1 MSSRPAYFLA
11 IWGIVWAITG
21 CRPDFTQE
29 IAAVESMVPVLD
41 ALEQRLTDLDTTAA
55 TQVAE
60 RLSFQCDRILPAM
73 DSLEVDSFP
82 IWLSGTCD
90 IPVQI
95 SASLGR
101 RRVLAQ
107 ELDHTR
113 KQLNDLMVDLRER
126 RANKDSV
133 SAFIEVEFQYVQHLG
148 EALEELE
155 GRFQQLT
162 QIEPEVRSGMD
173 SLMTITTAKF
183 VE

>member
-41 ALEQRLTDLDTTAA
+41 ALEQRLTAMDTTAVHE
-55 TQVAE
+55 VAE
-60 RLSFQCDRILPAM
+60 RISFQCDRILPAM
-73 DSLEVDSFP
+73 DSLEKQIYP
-82 IWLSGTCD
+82 MWLTSTCD
-90 IPVQI
+90 IPERI
-95 SASLGR
+95 AFSLGQK
-101 RRVLAQ
+101 RVLAQ

-148 EALEELE
+148 ELLEELE
-155 GRFQQLT
+155 GRLEQFT
-162 QIEPEVRSGMD
+162 QIEPEVRSDMD

>member
-41 ALEQRLTDLDTTAA
+41 ALEQRLTAMDTTAVHE
-55 TQVAE
+55 VAE
-60 RLSFQCDRILPAM
+60 RISFQCDRILPAM
-73 DSLEVDSFP
+73 DSLEEQIYP
-82 IWLSGTCD
+82 MWLTSTCD
-90 IPVQI
+90 IPERI
-95 SASLGR
+95 AFSLGQK
-101 RRVLAQ
+101 RVLAQ

-148 EALEELE
+148 ELLEELE
-155 GRFQQLT
+155 GRLEQFT
-162 QIEPEVRSGMD
+162 QMETEVRSGMD

>member
-1 MSSRPAYFLA
+1 MSSRPASFLA

-41 ALEQRLTDLDTTAA
+41 ALEQRLTAMDTAA
-55 TQVAE
+55 VHEVAE
-60 RLSFQCDRILPAM
+60 RISFQCDRILPAM
-73 DSLEVDSFP
+73 DSLEEQIYP
-82 IWLSGTCD
+82 MWLTSTCD
-90 IPVQI
+90 IPERI
-95 SASLGR
+95 AFSLGQK
-101 RRVLAQ
+101 RVLAQ

-148 EALEELE
+148 ELLEELE
-155 GRFQQLT
+155 GRLEQFT
-162 QIEPEVRSGMD
+162 QMETEVRSGMD

>member
-41 ALEQRLTDLDTTAA
+41 ALEQRLMAMDTTAA
-55 TQVAE
+55 NQVAE

-73 DSLEVDSFP
+73 DSLEEQIYP
-82 IWLSGTCD
+82 MWLTSTCD
-90 IPVQI
+90 IPERI
-95 SASLGR
+95 AFSLGQK
-101 RRVLAQ
+101 RVLAQ

-148 EALEELE
+148 ELLEELE
-155 GRFQQLT
+155 GRLEQFT
-162 QIEPEVRSGMD
+162 QMETEVRSGMD